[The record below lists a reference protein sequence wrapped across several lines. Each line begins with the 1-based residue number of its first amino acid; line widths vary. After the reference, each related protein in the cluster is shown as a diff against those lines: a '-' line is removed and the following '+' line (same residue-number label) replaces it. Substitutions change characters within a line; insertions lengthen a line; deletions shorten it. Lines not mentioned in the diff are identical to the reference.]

1 MYFVSHVLFSLYLT
15 APDIVAMEEEEEAR
29 EEEPPPPEEEEEVFG
44 GSIGQ
49 CSYCNYLFFFGKWR
63 ETASNTWRSR
73 RRRRRCRSS
82 RRRFPLLLLLRYG
95 REHGGAPPTSLKN
108 MEEGHY
114 Y

>member
-49 CSYCNYLFFFGKWR
+49 CSYCNYLFFWKMEGNCFKYLEVSTTA
-63 ETASNTWRSR
+63 ET
-73 RRRRRCRSS
+73 
-82 RRRFPLLLLLRYG
+82 LQ
-95 REHGGAPPTSLKN
+95 E
-108 MEEGHY
+108 
-114 Y
+114 

>member
-49 CSYCNYLFFFGKWR
+49 CSYCNYLFFLENGGKLLQIPGGLDDGGD
-63 ETASNTWRSR
+63 AAGVAGGGSPS
-73 RRRRRCRSS
+73 CSS
-82 RRRFPLLLLLRYG
+82 CG
-95 REHGGAPPTSLKN
+95 MGGSTGERPQLP
-108 MEEGHY
+108 
-114 Y
+114 